1 MTEKTYKLTYSR
13 TRGTEKLSNK
23 VIFLKDTK
31 PPKVGVICKTMG
43 FNSIT
48 EILID
53 VIELKKWCNNDID
66 TKLRGNIIRQK
77 KLESEIEELQF
88 LVEKKINRLANLRY
102 DEREIRTQG

>member
-1 MTEKTYKLTYSR
+1 MLIAWEKNIQVLLKQFGTLQINNMTEKTYKLTYSR

-23 VIFLKDTK
+23 VILLKDTK

-53 VIELKKWCNNDID
+53 VIELKKNGVIMILIPN
-66 TKLRGNIIRQK
+66 
-77 KLESEIEELQF
+77 
-88 LVEKKINRLANLRY
+88 
-102 DEREIRTQG
+102 